1 MKLKNK
7 MLQQNNDELQS
18 SLDTG
23 NKQLNKTLVKKYREL
38 KDEKQPDTTVK
49 DAVVCTYRIIA
60 Q

>member
-1 MKLKNK
+1 
-7 MLQQNNDELQS
+7 MLQQKNDELQS

-49 DAVVCTYRIIA
+49 DDMVCTHIIIA